1 MAAEM
6 IPETMRALV
15 LSGTGFESVALK
27 EVPVT
32 RPGPNQLL
40 ARVDAA
46 GVCTSLIKLIEQGPG
61 HRHLAGWDPA
71 KWPLILGDEGA
82 VTLVEVGAALQ
93 DKYAP
98 GQRFV
103 IQPAVDHPPINY
115 RERFRDN
122 ARGLNKVS
130 VGYTLPGH
138 LAEYILIQEEVLAG
152 RCLLP
157 YDESL
162 PYAHAAIAEPFS
174 CVISAQDHH
183 VHLKQDDGL
192 RPRDVYRGLKPGGTT
207 VILGLGAMGRMH
219 VDLAMSYKPKAIVA
233 VDMLDERL
241 EKVRQLYTARAQEK
255 GVQLHLV
262 NGSQQDVARFIDN
275 LTEASGADDMI
286 VAVGSA
292 QAIWQGQ
299 QYLGRGGVLNL
310 FGGLKKGEDV
320 LEFDTSIVHYRE
332 IAITGSSGGSPWDM
346 VHTLK
351 LMAAHEIAPAS
362 HITRIADLEHAVEIL
377 GQIRDRRIDG
387 KAVIYPHRRTRQ
399 MQSVPSWTSDD
410 EVRYLWGEKPM
421 R

>member
-15 LSGTGFESVALK
+15 LSGTGFDNLALK
-27 EVPVT
+27 EVPVN
-32 RPGPNQLL
+32 RPGPKQLL

-46 GVCTSLIKLIEQGPG
+46 GVCTSLIKLIEQGPA

-82 VTLVEVGAALQ
+82 VTLVEVGADLQ

-138 LAEYILIQEEVLAG
+138 LAEYILIQEEILAG

-157 YDESL
+157 YSESL

-192 RPRDVYRGLKPGGTT
+192 GPRQVYRGLKPGGTV

-219 VDLAMSYKPKAIVA
+219 VDLAMSYQPKTVVA
-233 VDMLDERL
+233 VDVLDERL

-255 GVQLHLV
+255 RVQLHLV
-262 NGSQQDVARFIDN
+262 NSSQQDIAAFIDN
-275 LTEASGADDMI
+275 LTEAAGADDVV
-286 VAVGSA
+286 VAVGSP

-299 QYLGRGGVLNL
+299 QYLGQGGVLNL
-310 FGGLKKGEDV
+310 FGGLMKGEDV
-320 LEFDTSIVHYRE
+320 LEFDTSLVHYRE
-332 IAITGSSGGSPWDM
+332 ITITGSSGGSPWDM
-346 VHTLK
+346 VRTLE
-351 LMAAHEIAPAS
+351 LMTAQEIAPAS
-362 HITRIADLEHAVEIL
+362 HITRIADLEHAIEIL
-377 GQIRDRRIDG
+377 AQIRDRRIDG
-387 KAVIYPHRRTRQ
+387 KAVIYPHRRTAQ
-399 MQSVPSWTSDD
+399 MQSVPSWTGED
-410 EVRYLWGEKPM
+410 EERYLQEEESVG
-421 R
+421 

>member
-6 IPETMRALV
+6 IPDTMRALV
-15 LSGTGFESVALK
+15 LSGTGFENVALK
-27 EVPVT
+27 EVPVS

-46 GVCTSLIKLIEQGPG
+46 GVCTSLIKLIEQGPA

-82 VTLVEVGAALQ
+82 VTLVEIGTALQ
-93 DKYAP
+93 DEYAP

-122 ARGLNKVS
+122 ARGLSKVS

-138 LAEYILIQEEVLAG
+138 LAEYILIQEEVLAS

-157 YDESL
+157 YPASL

-192 RPRDVYRGLKPGGTT
+192 APRDVYRGLKPNGIA
-207 VILGLGAMGRMH
+207 VVLGLGAMGRMH
-219 VDLAMSYKPKAIVA
+219 VDLAMSYKPKAVVA
-233 VDMLDERL
+233 VDVLDERL
-241 EKVRQLYTARAQEK
+241 AKVRQLYAARAQEK
-255 GVQLHLV
+255 GVELHLV
-262 NGSQQDVARFIDN
+262 NGTQQDIDAFIND
-275 LTEASGADDMI
+275 LTEAAGADDVI

-320 LEFDTSIVHYRE
+320 LEFDTSLVHYRE
-332 IAITGSSGGSPWDM
+332 TVITGSSGGSPWDM
-346 VHTLK
+346 VRTLE
-351 LMAAHEIAPAS
+351 LMASQEIAPAS
-362 HITRIADLEHAVEIL
+362 HITRIADLEDAVEIL

-387 KAVIYPHRRTRQ
+387 KAVIYPHRRTTE
-399 MQSVPSWTSDD
+399 MQSVPSWTAED
-410 EVRYLWGEKPM
+410 ETRYLREE
-421 R
+421 